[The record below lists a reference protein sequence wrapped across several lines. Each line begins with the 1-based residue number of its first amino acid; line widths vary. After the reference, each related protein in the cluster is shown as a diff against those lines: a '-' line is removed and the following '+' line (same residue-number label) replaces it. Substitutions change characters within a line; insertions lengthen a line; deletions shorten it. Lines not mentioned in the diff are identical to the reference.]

1 METLHIKR
9 ILVPID
15 FSDTSLKALDEAIY
29 MAKLTK
35 ATLTL
40 LHVAETVF
48 PMDLNASEHY
58 AVTINNLSEH
68 EQEVFKRAAEYL
80 KKLKTKLHNESEVE
94 VNTIA
99 TAGWVKDE
107 ILDTAEKIKADIIVM
122 GTHGVKGFKEFILG
136 SNTFRVVNEA
146 DIPVISVQKHTET
159 PGFKKILVP
168 FRDKPHSREKVDP
181 AIYMAKLYG
190 ATIQVLGI
198 DTGDTEQD
206 YNKIEREANQIKRI
220 VESHDVNCE
229 VDVRTTDYLSDK
241 ILKYAE
247 ERGSDLIVIMAQ
259 LDRESVSEL
268 FMGPLAQQIVN
279 HSKIPVLSIEP
290 AINPEMVDFKGY
302 GWTVG
307 S

>member
-1 METLHIKR
+1 MKTLQVNK

-15 FSDTSLKALDEAIY
+15 FSDTSLKALDEAVH

-35 ATLTL
+35 ATITL
-40 LHVAETVF
+40 LHVAETIF
-48 PMDLNASEHY
+48 PMDLDTSEHY
-58 AVTINNLSEH
+58 AVAIHNLSEH
-68 EQEVFKRAAEYL
+68 EQEVFKRAEEYL

-107 ILDTAEKIKADIIVM
+107 ILDTAEKVEADIIVM
-122 GTHGVKGFKEFILG
+122 GTHGVKGFKEFIMG

-146 DIPVISVQKHTET
+146 DVPVISVQKHTET

-168 FRDKPHSREKVDP
+168 FRDRPHSREKVDP
-181 AIYMAKLYG
+181 AIFMAKLYG

-198 DTGDTEQD
+198 DTAETEQH
-206 YNKIEREANQIKRI
+206 YHKIELEANQIKRI
-220 VESHDVNCE
+220 VESHGLTCE
-229 VDVRTTDYLSDK
+229 VDVRSTEYLSDMV
-241 ILKYAE
+241 LKYAE

-268 FMGPLAQQIVN
+268 FMGPFAQQIVN

-302 GWTVG
+302 GWSMG
-307 S
+307 A